1 MWQSLKIAKKIW
13 LSIII
18 LILGYFISMF
28 FGYLKGQQTEESLYY
43 VSEAL
48 FPASQKSQA
57 ALTAFEKQIKLYN
70 DAVLLGDSSL
80 VEMAKDSY
88 NDTVNNL
95 TAIKNNKGTSS
106 QQIVDIQKI
115 LQQLSGFISTAGGV
129 YTAMSSDSIE
139 ITEGDDM
146 SRKAAVLAE
155 KTITIRG
162 LLTVLTNDF
171 SQSLKSNILT
181 VRTDTKR
188 LRFLNLVLFFIVFII
203 SSVLIYF
210 IIKRSISRP
219 LGNTVSMIK
228 DIAEGE
234 GDLTKRLEVLSSD
247 EVGDLSMW
255 FNNFIDNLQGMIKKI
270 MGYADL
276 LGSSSKE
283 LTDLSGL
290 MTDGANQMSEKSNG
304 VATAANE
311 MNTNMDSVA
320 AAMEEASTN
329 TEMVATAAE
338 QMTATINEIA
348 QNSEKAATIST
359 EAVTQAQNASNRV
372 EELGIAAQ
380 EVGKVTEAIT
390 EISEQTNLLALNA
403 TIEAARAGEAGK
415 GFAVVANEIKE
426 LARQTAEAT
435 HDIKEKI
442 AGIQSTTAATVSDI
456 GQISKIIDD
465 VNEIVSTIATA
476 VEEQSVTT
484 KEIANNVVQ
493 VSSGISDVNQNVA
506 QSSSV
511 ADQIANDIDEVN
523 HAAGEMSNSSS
534 MLNMSAEKLAK
545 LALELNDL
553 VNKFKV

>member
-13 LSIII
+13 LSISI

-28 FGYLKGQQTEESLYY
+28 FGYVKGQETEESLFY

-57 ALTAFEKQIKLYN
+57 ALTAFERQIKLYE
-70 DAVLLGDSSL
+70 DAVLLGDTSL
-80 VEMAKDSY
+80 VEKAKGSSA
-88 NDTVNNL
+88 DTMENL
-95 TAIKNNKGTSS
+95 NAIKNNKGTDAEK
-106 QQIVDIQKI
+106 IADIEAI
-115 LQQLSGFISTAGGV
+115 LELLKEFTFSASVV
-129 YTAMSSDSIE
+129 YTSMNSESMAASE
-139 ITEGDDM
+139 EEAL
-146 SRKAAVLAE
+146 SREARMLSESKKAIKNKLTSLA
-155 KTITIRG
+155 
-162 LLTVLTNDF
+162 NDF
-171 SQSLKSNILT
+171 SNSLKSKIFT
-181 VRTDTKR
+181 VRVNTKR
-188 LRFLNLVLFFIVFII
+188 LRFLNLALFFIVFSG
-203 SSVLIYF
+203 SSILIYF
-210 IIKRSISRP
+210 IIQRSISFP
-219 LGNTVSMIK
+219 LNNTVSMIR
-228 DIAEGE
+228 DVAEGE
-234 GDLTKRLEVLSSD
+234 GDLTKRLKVLSAD

-290 MTDGANQMSEKSNG
+290 MTDGANQMSAKSNT

-329 TEMVATAAE
+329 TGMVATAAE

-348 QNSEKAATIST
+348 QNSEKAATISS
-359 EAVTQAQNASNRV
+359 EAVAQAKNASNRV
-372 EELGIAAQ
+372 EELGVAAQ
-380 EVGKVTEAIT
+380 EIGKVTEAIT

-403 TIEAARAGEAGK
+403 TIEAARAGDAGK

-442 AGIQSTTAATVSDI
+442 AGIQNTTEATVSDI
-456 GQISKIIDD
+456 GQISKIIND

-493 VSSGISDVNQNVA
+493 VSTGISDVNKNVA
-506 QSSSV
+506 QSSLVSN
-511 ADQIANDIDEVN
+511 QIANDMDEVN
-523 HAAGEMSNSSS
+523 QATGEMSNSSS

-545 LALELNDL
+545 LALELNEL

>member
-13 LSIII
+13 LSITI
-18 LILGYFISMF
+18 LLLGYFISMF
-28 FGYLKGQQTEESLYY
+28 FGYVKGQETEESLFY

-57 ALTAFEKQIKLYN
+57 ALTAFERQIKLYE
-70 DAVLLGDSSL
+70 DAVLLGDTSL
-80 VEMAKDSY
+80 VEKAKGSSAY
-88 NDTVNNL
+88 TMENL
-95 TAIKNNKGTSS
+95 NAIKNNKGTDAEK
-106 QQIVDIQKI
+106 IADIEEI
-115 LQQLSGFISTAGGV
+115 LKLLKEFTFSAGVV
-129 YTAMSSDSIE
+129 YTSMNSASMVASEEDE
-139 ITEGDDM
+139 L
-146 SRKAAVLAE
+146 SREAAVLAE
-155 KTITIRG
+155 SKKTIKDK
-162 LLTVLTNDF
+162 LTSLANDF
-171 SQSLKSNILT
+171 SNSLKSKIFT
-181 VRTDTKR
+181 VRVDTKR
-188 LRFLNLVLFFIVFII
+188 LRFLNLVLFFIVFSG
-203 SSVLIYF
+203 SSILIYF
-210 IIKRSISRP
+210 IIQRSISFP
-219 LGNTVSMIK
+219 LNNTVSMIR
-228 DIAEGE
+228 DVAEGE
-234 GDLTKRLEVLSSD
+234 GDLTKRLKVLSAD

-276 LGSSSKE
+276 LGTSSKE

-290 MTDGANQMSEKSNG
+290 MTDGANQMSAKSNV

-320 AAMEEASTN
+320 ASMEEASTN
-329 TEMVATAAE
+329 TGMVATAAE

-348 QNSEKAATIST
+348 QNSEKAATISS
-359 EAVTQAQNASNRV
+359 EAVTQAKNASNRV
-372 EELGIAAQ
+372 EELGVAAQ
-380 EVGKVTEAIT
+380 EIGKVTEAIT

-403 TIEAARAGEAGK
+403 TIEAARAGDAGK

-442 AGIQSTTAATVSDI
+442 AGIQSTTEATVSDI

-476 VEEQSVTT
+476 VEEQSITT

-493 VSSGISDVNQNVA
+493 ASTGISDVNKNVA

-511 ADQIANDIDEVN
+511 SDQIANDIDEVN
-523 HAAGEMSNSSS
+523 QSAGEMSNSSS
-534 MLNMSAEKLAK
+534 MLNMSAEKLVK
-545 LALELNDL
+545 LALELNEL